1 MGSGLGWIDYDR
13 DGCPDMYLAQGAPW
27 TGELRPAEGPED
39 QLFRQRSGRF
49 LNVTDHCGVVDRAY
63 GMGVTVGDFNADG
76 FPDLY
81 VSNFGPNRLFINDG
95 DGTFSDVSAVAGV
108 GYGGYSASSTWFDA
122 DSDGLLDLFVA
133 NYLQVDVSDYR
144 ICHEPATTGAKLA
157 IPCPPW
163 TYPGDPDRFY
173 RNLGDGR
180 FADETVDRG
189 IAAVDAAHGLG
200 VVVGDFDADGDVDL
214 YVANDADLNHL
225 WMNDGEGQFEEL
237 GLLAGTAVNAD
248 GAREAGM
255 GVAAGDVTG
264 DGLPELFVTNYFAE
278 TNTLYRN
285 EGLGFFSD
293 VSSPLGVGGPSRARL
308 GFGTAFLDV
317 DNDDDLDLFIANGHL
332 HDRLSELGREVP
344 YQQPPQLLQFG
355 DGRFEDVS
363 EIAGE
368 PFRNEQLGRGVAV
381 ADYDGDG
388 LMDVAVSRLHSTVS
402 LLKNVSSRP
411 GHWLQVGLVG
421 TSTHRDS
428 IGARVAVRTSTGRS
442 VRFRDGSSSYLSTH
456 DSMIH
461 FGLADSESVDAIEVR
476 WPRGQ
481 KQEWRGLPCGA
492 RVLLVEG
499 LTEVFRLPDR

>member
-1 MGSGLGWIDYDR
+1 
-13 DGCPDMYLAQGAPW
+13 
-27 TGELRPAEGPED
+27 
-39 QLFRQRSGRF
+39 
-49 LNVTDHCGVVDRAY
+49 
-63 GMGVTVGDFNADG
+63 
-76 FPDLY
+76 
-81 VSNFGPNRLFINDG
+81 
-95 DGTFSDVSAVAGV
+95 AVAGV

-285 EGLGFFSD
+285 EGTYFVDGTASAKLAGPSINYTGFGLGFADFNNDTLLDLYVANGRVGRNNKAIVQSD
-293 VSSPLGVGGPSRARL
+293 IFAEPNQLFVGESAGRFTEAILAGGTDPTLIENSRSAAFGDYDNDGDVDVVIVNNGGTARL
-308 GFGTAFLDV
+308 LRNRSGASSKSFRMRVLD
-317 DNDDDLDLFIANGHL
+317 
-332 HDRLSELGREVP
+332 RSGRDAI
-344 YQQPPQLLQFG
+344 G
-355 DGRFEDVS
+355 
-363 EIAGE
+363 A
-368 PFRNEQLGRGVAV
+368 
-381 ADYDGDG
+381 
-388 LMDVAVSRLHSTVS
+388 M
-402 LLKNVSSRP
+402 
-411 GHWLQVGLVG
+411 VGMRQGPTWQWRCVG
-421 TSTHRDS
+421 TSY
-428 IGARVAVRTSTGRS
+428 
-442 VRFRDGSSSYLSTH
+442 SYLS
-456 DSMIH
+456 SNEPFVH
-461 FGLADSESVDAIEVR
+461 FGLGRDAVDGIVVK
-476 WPRGQ
+476 WPSGTEQ
-481 KQEWRGLPCGA
+481 AFDVGSIPLPQTTSG
-492 RVLLVEG
+492 VTHLNEG
-499 LTEVFRLPDR
+499 SRR